1 MKWCSTA
8 VHKAL
13 AVSVQGLFLPQDFT
27 LSKERKMGSTDTQLK
42 KICSYP
48 CISEC
53 SQKQK

>member
-1 MKWCSTA
+1 MKWCSKA

-27 LSKERKMGSTDTQLK
+27 LSKERKIGSTDTQLE